1 MVKPHPMKGVGY
13 EMVQSGSRSSGGR
26 CWGRKD
32 NRTGLMQDA
41 ETKWAR
47 SDKMKAAGEGT
58 HVPRGKRIGLQ
69 SKQITLAGKLREKK

>member
-1 MVKPHPMKGVGY
+1 
-13 EMVQSGSRSSGGR
+13 
-26 CWGRKD
+26 
-32 NRTGLMQDA
+32 MQDA

-69 SKQITLAGKLREKK
+69 SKQITLAGKLHEKK